1 MNKDEV
7 ALLFSFGAL
16 MAMLAM
22 LPAADGWRRTERLA
36 HMASDFAS
44 TATWDGFQIT
54 LVCIQQDTAPLE
66 CR

>member
-7 ALLFSFGAL
+7 TLLLSFTAL

-22 LPAADGWRRTERLA
+22 LPTADRWRGTERLA
-36 HMASDFAS
+36 HMTGDLAS
-44 TATWDGFQIT
+44 TATWDSFQMT
-54 LVCIQQDTAPLE
+54 LVCIQQDATPLE